1 MKALLVLDDKDK
13 LSLLKT
19 KLSKAGFDTICYQW
33 LMKALDN
40 IEEIAPHLVIISA
53 EDYPR
58 HWKVFIQHIKAQ
70 NFEYETKVF
79 LIAENM
85 NSDELD
91 KIQILGITDVL
102 YDIENDFHKIEAEF
116 KNNSKSELNIV
127 EESNINVSTSTLF
140 ENQLSQEK
148 NEIEEKTF
156 ISEDKT
162 VLSTENKIEDV
173 KIEQTISEKTNL
185 TEIPE
190 KTLDL
195 VGFPK
200 LEEPEENQLIN
211 THEVSK
217 VHEETTQNV
226 EIKPQISQKTVQ
238 EATSVPPKRKVVTSC
253 TFSLVN
259 PSTGKVIMGKVRK
272 YKYPVL
278 LFIPNN
284 AEEIKNLRFGQI
296 FENCNLK
303 QVVDNQELSS
313 NHRCQIRGISDTSI
327 EFCLLR

>member
-58 HWKVFIQHIKAQ
+58 HWKVFLQHIKAQ
-70 NFEYETKVF
+70 NFDYETKVF
-79 LIAENM
+79 LVAENM

-91 KIQILGITDVL
+91 KIQILGISDVL
-102 YDIENDFHKIEAEF
+102 YDIEKDFHKIEVEF
-116 KNNSKSELNIV
+116 GESSKMQLNI
-127 EESNINVSTSTLF
+127 EQNIKTNSPIF
-140 ENQLSQEK
+140 ENQVSVQPKEIK
-148 NEIEEKTF
+148 NETIVMENSDLSEEPKIEETKPTE
-156 ISEDKT
+156 IVDKT
-162 VLSTENKIEDV
+162 V
-173 KIEQTISEKTNL
+173 
-185 TEIPE
+185 
-190 KTLDL
+190 DL
-195 VGFPK
+195 VDFSK
-200 LEEPEENQLIN
+200 LEEPEENQIFKTQAKVQENQENNLQKEDIN
-211 THEVSK
+211 QV
-217 VHEETTQNV
+217 
-226 EIKPQISQKTVQ
+226 IQKTVP
-238 EATSVPPKRKVVTSC
+238 ETTLLPPKRKVVTSC

-259 PSTGKVIMGKVRK
+259 PVTGKVIMGKVRK

-284 AEEIKNLRFGQI
+284 LEEIKNLRFGQI

-303 QVVDNQELSS
+303 QVVENQELSS
-313 NHRCQIRGISDTSI
+313 NHRCQIRGISDNSI

>member
-58 HWKVFIQHIKAQ
+58 HWKVFLQHIKAQ
-70 NFEYETKVF
+70 NFDYETKVF
-79 LIAENM
+79 LVAENM

-91 KIQILGITDVL
+91 KIQILGISDVL
-102 YDIENDFHKIEAEF
+102 YDIEKDFHKIEVEF
-116 KNNSKSELNIV
+116 SESSKIQLNI
-127 EESNINVSTSTLF
+127 EQNIQTNSPLF
-140 ENQLSQEK
+140 ENQVSVQPKEIK
-148 NEIEEKTF
+148 NETIVMENSDLSEEPKIEETKPTE
-156 ISEDKT
+156 IVDKT
-162 VLSTENKIEDV
+162 V
-173 KIEQTISEKTNL
+173 
-185 TEIPE
+185 
-190 KTLDL
+190 DL
-195 VGFPK
+195 VDFSK
-200 LEEPEENQLIN
+200 LEEPEENQIFKTQAKVQENQESNLQKEDIN
-211 THEVSK
+211 QV
-217 VHEETTQNV
+217 
-226 EIKPQISQKTVQ
+226 IQKTVP
-238 EATSVPPKRKVVTSC
+238 ETTLLPPKRKVVTSC

-259 PSTGKVIMGKVRK
+259 PVTGKVIMGKVRK

-284 AEEIKNLRFGQI
+284 LEEIKNLRFGQI

-303 QVVDNQELSS
+303 QVVENQELSS
-313 NHRCQIRGISDTSI
+313 NHRCQIRGISDNSI

>member
-58 HWKVFIQHIKAQ
+58 HWKVFLQHIKAQ
-70 NFEYETKVF
+70 NFDYETKVF
-79 LIAENM
+79 LVAENM

-91 KIQILGITDVL
+91 KIQILGISDVL
-102 YDIENDFHKIEAEF
+102 YDIEKDFHKIEVEF
-116 KNNSKSELNIV
+116 SESSKIQLNI
-127 EESNINVSTSTLF
+127 EQNIKTNSPLF
-140 ENQLSQEK
+140 ENQVSVQPKEIK
-148 NEIEEKTF
+148 NETIVMENSDLSEEPKIEETKPTE
-156 ISEDKT
+156 IVDKT
-162 VLSTENKIEDV
+162 V
-173 KIEQTISEKTNL
+173 
-185 TEIPE
+185 
-190 KTLDL
+190 DL
-195 VGFPK
+195 VDFSK
-200 LEEPEENQLIN
+200 LEEPEENQENNLQKEDIN
-211 THEVSK
+211 QV
-217 VHEETTQNV
+217 
-226 EIKPQISQKTVQ
+226 IQKTVP
-238 EATSVPPKRKVVTSC
+238 ETTLLPPKRKVVTSC

-259 PSTGKVIMGKVRK
+259 PVTGKVIMGKVRK

-284 AEEIKNLRFGQI
+284 LEEIKNLRFGQI

-303 QVVDNQELSS
+303 QVVENQELSS
-313 NHRCQIRGISDTSI
+313 NHRCQIRGISDNSI

>member
-40 IEEIAPHLVIISA
+40 IEEVAPHLVIISA

-116 KNNSKSELNIV
+116 KNNSKNELNIV
-127 EESNINVSTSTLF
+127 EESNINVSTSNLF
-140 ENQLSQEK
+140 ENQLSQKK

-156 ISEDKT
+156 ISEEKT

-190 KTLDL
+190 
-195 VGFPK
+195 
-200 LEEPEENQLIN
+200 
-211 THEVSK
+211 
-217 VHEETTQNV
+217 
-226 EIKPQISQKTVQ
+226 
-238 EATSVPPKRKVVTSC
+238 KRKVVTSC